1 MMAAML
7 TKRAPFVPLLLP
19 GFAALVMGCGGYTS
33 SYVPP
38 PDGRP
43 RLVWSDDKPVVM
55 MANPMPPAC
64 SDAVSSV
71 ATGGG
76 SVPVGGR
83 HVAGGHISGGFY
95 VPVRTVVVVHGG
107 VGILPVPRPIL
118 PGFSGGGHSSGG
130 GGLGGIGGGGG
141 HGGSGGSGDLG
152 KAAIVLVVVAIAT
165 LPFIALGLA
174 VGRPEPEAYVATAI
188 DQANA
193 HTDLA
198 RTQGSPCDELVVA
211 GEVAQ

>member
-1 MMAAML
+1 ML
-7 TKRAPFVPLLLP
+7 SYRATLFPLLLP
-19 GFAALVMGCGGYTS
+19 GVAVLAGCGGYTS

-43 RLVWSDDKPVVM
+43 RLVWTDDKPVPM
-55 MANPMPPAC
+55 MANAMPQAC
-64 SDAVSSV
+64 SDAVGSI
-71 ATGGG
+71 ANGG
-76 SVPVGGR
+76 SLPVGR
-83 HVAGGHISGGFY
+83 RVAGGHVSGGFY

-107 VGILPVPRPIL
+107 VGFVPVPHPIV
-118 PGFSGGGHSSGG
+118 PSFSGGGRSGGGSLGGLGSGG
-130 GGLGGIGGGGG
+130 GG
-141 HGGSGGSGDLG
+141 GGSGDLG

-174 VGRPEPEAYVATAI
+174 VGRPEPEGQVAAAI
-188 DQANA
+188 DQVNA

-198 RTQGSPCDELVVA
+198 RTEGSPCDELVVA